1 MLVLD
6 RRNRGVLMLFVKK
19 ADGTTQP
26 YKRAKIITTCLR
38 LHANRETAETIANKI
53 ERQIYDG
60 IPTKKIL
67 QLIYRYLTDS
77 PVVKHQIDLK
87 KAISLLRPQPDFEQ
101 FIRMLL
107 EEYGYTVAD
116 SQIVRGKCVE
126 HEIDAIAYRG
136 KKTYLVEIKHHRNHH
151 SYTGLDIPRIA
162 QATLED
168 LVDGFR
174 LNLNSLNFTKALIVC
189 NTKFSEHATQ
199 YAKCKGIDLIGWK
212 TPPNHGLEL
221 MIEEKKFLP
230 IPILKRLG
238 TKNKEKLMDN
248 NIILLK
254 QLLAADVDELNKNT
268 RIPKNQLVKTKQTA
282 KELLT
287 NY

>member
-1 MLVLD
+1 
-6 RRNRGVLMLFVKK
+6 MLFVKK

-26 YKRAKIITTCLR
+26 YERAKIINTCLR
-38 LHANRETAETIANKI
+38 LRASRETAETIADKI
-53 ERQIYDG
+53 ENQLYDG

-67 QLIYRYLTDS
+67 QLIFKYLTDS
-77 PVVKHQIDLK
+77 PAVKHQIDLR

-107 EEYGYTVAD
+107 EEYGYTVSD
-116 SQIVRGKCVE
+116 SQIVQGKCVE

-136 KKTYLVEIKHHRNHH
+136 DDTYFVEIKHHRNHH

-162 QATLED
+162 QATFED
-168 LVDGFR
+168 IADGFR
-174 LNLNSLNFTKALIVC
+174 LNLNSIHFTKALIVC

-221 MIEEKKFLP
+221 IIDEKKLLP
-230 IPILKRLG
+230 ISILKQLDKRSM
-238 TKNKEKLMDN
+238 NKLMDN
-248 NIILLK
+248 HIILLK
-254 QLLAADVDELNKNT
+254 QLIAADVDDLWKKI
-268 RIPKNQLVKTKQTA
+268 RIPKLQLKKVIKTA
-282 KELLT
+282 KEILT